1 MLMQNNQTNH
11 EWIDNVKG
19 IGILLVIA
27 GHILSGAISDIIFI
41 FHMPLFFL
49 FGRFF
54 IIYKTIFYFSEK
66 KDTTFNHTLCKVP
79 VILHIINNLNNIQEA

>member
-1 MLMQNNQTNH
+1 MQNNQTNH

-41 FHMPLFFL
+41 FHMPLFFFL
-49 FGRFF
+49 GGFLLSTKPFS
-54 IIYKTIFYFSEK
+54 IFLKK

-79 VILHIINNLNNIQEA
+79 VILHVINNLNNIQEA

>member
-41 FHMPLFFL
+41 FHMPLFSF
-49 FGRFF
+49 
-54 IIYKTIFYFSEK
+54 
-66 KDTTFNHTLCKVP
+66 
-79 VILHIINNLNNIQEA
+79 

>member
-1 MLMQNNQTNH
+1 MQNNQTNH

-41 FHMPLFFL
+41 FHMPLFFFLGGFYYLQNHFL
-49 FGRFF
+49 FF
-54 IIYKTIFYFSEK
+54 
-66 KDTTFNHTLCKVP
+66 
-79 VILHIINNLNNIQEA
+79 